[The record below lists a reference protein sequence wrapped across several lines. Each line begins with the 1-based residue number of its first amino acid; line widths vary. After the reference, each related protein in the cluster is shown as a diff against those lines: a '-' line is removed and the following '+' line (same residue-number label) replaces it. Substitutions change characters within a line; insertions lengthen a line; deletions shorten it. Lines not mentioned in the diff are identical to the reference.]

1 MAKKSPTRK
10 AARTRR
16 ATSVPDTYRGFSL
29 QATRFLY
36 YLLTAEQDDIVSLEY
51 FEDVGVEKV
60 DGTRIAE
67 QDKSYRS
74 SNPLSDRSVVLWK
87 TLRNW
92 VDAATEGTLP
102 PDKSTFVVYAPQA
115 SMGDVVNSFHVAR
128 TLEEAKSALKKAQA
142 LLTSKEDG
150 WDIGESAV
158 EHVDVFFTAD
168 CNLTASIL
176 VRFTTDTTNERPEEV
191 LKPILLEKLVGPDS
205 FDIVIRQAHGWV
217 KQQIDRFVGLG
228 KPVRILKRDFH
239 EPLLT
244 FVRTHDRICILR
256 SVAGSPSEED
266 VQSELAFR
274 QYVQQLRIVDLDDVD
289 VLQAV
294 NDYLSASIDRTTW
307 SDLGM
312 ISESS
317 LQTLESE
324 LTTTWRNKRRRVRA
338 AYTDK
343 DGVSQ
348 GQLLFSDC
356 MEHDTRVDDLET
368 PRQFI
373 RGSWHALADD
383 HAVGWH
389 PDYASELK
397 RRDKV
402 ERREENEKKQP

>member
-1 MAKKSPTRK
+1 MAKKSSPRK
-10 AARTRR
+10 TARKRR
-16 ATSVPDTYRGFSL
+16 STSVPDTYRGFSL

-36 YLLTAEQDDIVSLEY
+36 YLLTADPDDIVSLEY
-51 FEDVGVEKV
+51 FEDVGVEKA

-74 SNPLSDRSVVLWK
+74 SNPLTDRSVVFWK

-92 VDAATEGTLP
+92 VDAATDGTLP
-102 PDKSTFVVYAPQA
+102 PDKSTFVAYAPKA
-115 SMGDVVNSFHVAR
+115 SMGDVVRSFHAAR
-128 TLEEAKSALKKAQA
+128 TLEEAKLALGKAQK
-142 LLTSKEDG
+142 LLTSKDG

-158 EHVDVFFTAD
+158 EHVDVVFSAD
-168 CNLTASIL
+168 RDLVASIL
-176 VRFTTDTTNERPEEV
+176 VRFTTDTTNESPEEA
-191 LKPILLEKLVGPDS
+191 LKPILLEKLVGADS

-217 KQQIDRFVGLG
+217 KQQIDQFVGVG
-228 KPVRILKRDFH
+228 KPVRILKTDFH

-244 FVRTHDRICILR
+244 FVRTHDRINILR
-256 SVAGSPSEED
+256 SVAGTPSEED

-307 SDLGM
+307 SDLGL
-312 ISESS
+312 ISETS

-324 LTTTWRNKRRRVRA
+324 LTVTWRNKRRKVSA
-338 AYTDK
+338 AYSEK
-343 DGVSQ
+343 NEIGR
-348 GQLLFSDC
+348 GQLLYSDC
-356 MEHDTRVDDLET
+356 MEHDARVDELET

-373 RGSWHALADD
+373 RGSWHSLADD

-397 RRDKV
+397 RREKV
-402 ERREENEKKQP
+402 ERREAKEKGQP